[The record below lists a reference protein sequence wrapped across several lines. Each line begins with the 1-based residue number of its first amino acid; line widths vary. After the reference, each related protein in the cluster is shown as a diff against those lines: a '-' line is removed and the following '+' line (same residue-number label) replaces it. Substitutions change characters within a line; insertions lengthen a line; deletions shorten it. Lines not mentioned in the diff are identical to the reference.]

1 MYSLILSLAMMPQ
14 MTTPTWVEPPSVSK
28 NTEVKVLEP
37 ASSNDA
43 IAKPRII
50 LQTTS
55 EVDLLDDGESMAR
68 KLLKEILIQD
78 SYSFPSRNIATKE
91 VTSLEVA
98 SFETRNA
105 TWLVALAIIAG
116 LGALTHTLGTL
127 VPVIEA
133 SEFATAAAATTIRT
147 VVGSFR

>member
-1 MYSLILSLAMMPQ
+1 MMPQ

-78 SYSFPSRNIATKE
+78 KKCNMVSCSSYYRGFRCLNTY
-91 VTSLEVA
+91 
-98 SFETRNA
+98 
-105 TWLVALAIIAG
+105 
-116 LGALTHTLGTL
+116 
-127 VPVIEA
+127 
-133 SEFATAAAATTIRT
+133 IRHPRPCDR
-147 VVGSFR
+147 SKWICYSCSCNYYKNCCR

>member
-1 MYSLILSLAMMPQ
+1 MMPQ

-91 VTSLEVA
+91 
-98 SFETRNA
+98 TRNA
-105 TWLVALAIIAG
+105 TWLVALAIIVG

-133 SEFATAAAATTIRT
+133 SGFATAAAATTIRT